1 MGTLYSCSISL
12 SGSLSINDI
21 DIQAPDGHL
30 LQIAAVVIMT
40 EPADWIEGEMILYHF
55 VQFVLARDFLI
66 FRQISK
72 FR

>member
-30 LQIAAVVIMT
+30 LQIAALVIMT
-40 EPADWIEGEMILYHF
+40 GPADWIAEEIIVSVAYKSS
-55 VQFVLARDFLI
+55 AN
-66 FRQISK
+66 
-72 FR
+72 